1 MDEKQTEN
9 IKTDT
14 NEDPER
20 NQKNRKRTKSGSRV
34 LTAVR
39 YLLILV
45 CAAVAVYEGVQ
56 IYLDQREYQTA
67 DHEYQELADQA
78 VQETAGT
85 AASASD
91 VSGTSGSQDS
101 SEITPDLKVDYA
113 ALEKINPD
121 FIGWLS
127 FKALDISYPIVKEQK
142 ENEYIHATFDGKSN
156 KAGCIFM
163 DTLSN
168 EKFDGRSDFVF
179 GHNMR
184 NLSMFGS
191 LKLLYKKGNGY
202 LLENNPYVF
211 VYTKEGIYQ
220 YEVFAYET
228 TQTGSSVYDEITT
241 DDAYD
246 AYVKAVRRRS
256 MYECPD
262 EIDFSKRPEILNLS
276 TCSGAAGGT
285 KRFVVHTVRIR
296 TWENS

>member
-1 MDEKQTEN
+1 MDKNQTEN
-9 IKTDT
+9 TMA
-14 NEDPER
+14 EES
-20 NQKNRKRTKSGSRV
+20 QKKETYKKNGSGF
-34 LTAVR
+34 LTIFR
-39 YLLILV
+39 YIMICICL
-45 CAAVAVYEGVQ
+45 AVAVYEGVQ

-67 DHEYQELADQA
+67 DNEYQSIAEQA
-78 VQETAGT
+78 VQENAETASSSSG
-85 AASASD
+85 SA
-91 VSGTSGSQDS
+91 VSGSTDLQVNAK
-101 SEITPDLKVDYA
+101 ITPDLKVDYET
-113 ALEKINPD
+113 LEKSNPD

-127 FKALDISYPIVKEQK
+127 FEALDISYPIVKEQK
-142 ENEYIHATFDGKSN
+142 ENEYIHTTFDGRNN

-168 EKFDGRSDFVF
+168 EKFEGRSDFVF

-191 LKLLYKKGNGY
+191 LKLLYKKGNEY
-202 LLENNPYVF
+202 LLKNNPYVF
-211 VYTKEGIYQ
+211 VYTKDGIYQ

-246 AYVKAVRRRS
+246 AYVKAVQRRS
-256 MYECPD
+256 MYDCPD
-262 EIDFSKRPEILNLS
+262 EIDFSERPELLNLS

-285 KRFVVHTVRIR
+285 KRFVVHTVRVR